1 LKIKKI
7 KNANLAPLMDSLSQD
22 YVFVD
27 NELQNSIE
35 QLGFWRIFHKYGVSK
50 KRYGYGVHQVVFC
63 LIICYFLR
71 NDSIRSFCGKCLSVF
86 IDAGKDVIYDFFK
99 REDIKWRQ
107 ISLSVAKEVYAQHN
121 IACNDSAFVVDDTI
135 KKRSGKKVDGVSTHF
150 DHTEGRCVMGQQILE
165 LGLSSPAGFIPLDRQ
180 IFIGEK
186 NVHPLNSEFNDKR
199 CAAAK
204 DYETAL
210 NKTKHEML
218 EDMLKRVLN
227 SGIKAKFLLGDSWFG
242 CKKNINLALLLEL
255 TGIFRMKRSKLKYLY
270 QGNEYTLTELYFLFI
285 EKRLKEEK
293 SNKDSRWKTISLN
306 VQMNLSDDKKTPEWV
321 ELKLVFSSPKNP
333 RKHEWAAFICTDIEM
348 KDEEVLKAYALRWGV
363 EVYFKEAKQNMGFLK
378 EQTGNYVCH
387 YASVHL
393 TAIRYLLIFDSMLRR
408 GACSF
413 GEMRNEITGRFEML
427 TFASLLW
434 EFFKAIIY
442 GVLEQFERTIGSNV
456 LKKIKETIKN
466 TVEDFLEK
474 ALQLDE
480 SYLKNEFKA
489 EKLGLL
495 T

>member
-1 LKIKKI
+1 M
-7 KNANLAPLMDSLSQD
+7 NSLAQD

-35 QLGFWRIFHKYGVSK
+35 RLGFWKIFHKYGITK
-50 KRYGYGVHQVVFC
+50 KRYGYSVNQVVFC

-71 NDSIRSFCGKCLSVF
+71 NDSIRSFCEKCLSVF
-86 IDAGKDVIYDFFK
+86 IDGGKDVIYDFLK

-107 ISLSVAKEVYAQHN
+107 ISLSVAKEIYVQHD
-121 IACNDSAFVVDDTI
+121 IAYNDSAFVVDDTI
-135 KKRSGKKVDGVSTHF
+135 KQRSGKKVDGVSSHF
-150 DHTEGRCVMGQQILE
+150 DHTEGRCVMGQQVIE
-165 LGLSSPAGFIPLDRQ
+165 LGLSSPKGFIPLNRQ

-186 NVHPLNSEFNDKR
+186 NVHPLKSEFTDKR

-218 EDMLKRVLN
+218 ADMLKRVLN

-242 CKKNINLALLLEL
+242 CKKNIDLALVMEL
-255 TGIFRMKRSKLKYLY
+255 TGIFRMKRGNMKYSY
-270 QGNEYTLTELYFLFI
+270 QGKEYTLTGLYCHFI
-285 EKRLKEEK
+285 EKRLRNKK
-293 SNKDSRWKTISLN
+293 SSKDRKWKTISLT
-306 VQMNLSDDKKTPEWV
+306 VQLNLSGDKKNPKWV
-321 ELKLVFSSPKNP
+321 ELKLVFSSPLNP
-333 RKHEWAAFICTDIEM
+333 RKHEWAAFSCTDVEM
-348 KDEEVLKAYALRWGV
+348 RDEEVLKAYALRWGV

-387 YASVHL
+387 CASVNL
-393 TAIRYLLIFDSMLRR
+393 TAIRYLLIFDSMLRN
-408 GACSF
+408 GACRF
-413 GEMRNEITGRFEML
+413 GEIRNEITGKLEML

-442 GVLEQFERTIGSNV
+442 GVLDQFERTIGGDV
-456 LKKIKETIKN
+456 LRKLKDTITN
-466 TVEDFLEK
+466 TVEKFLEK

-480 SYLKNEFKA
+480 NYLKNEFKA
-489 EKLGLL
+489 EKLGILI
-495 T
+495 